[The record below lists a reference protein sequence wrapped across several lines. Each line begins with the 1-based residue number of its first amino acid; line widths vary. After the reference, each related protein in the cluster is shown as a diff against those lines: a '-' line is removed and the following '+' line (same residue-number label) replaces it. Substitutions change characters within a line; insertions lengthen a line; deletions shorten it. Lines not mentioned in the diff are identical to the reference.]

1 MAQQWEGK
9 SKGTP
14 LGYKIFA
21 FLIERLGVKSAYF
34 VLIFVSSYYLL
45 FSFSTTRTSYYYFR
59 KRLGYSFFKTIIS
72 IYKNY
77 YCFGQT
83 LIDRFAISAGY
94 KDQFTF
100 DFDGIDKIDE
110 LFGKGKGGILFSAH
124 LGNFNVA
131 RFFFEKA
138 EFKNEATVNLLV
150 TDQESEE
157 LQKFTG
163 ATSHGAT
170 LKFIVIK
177 DDMSHIFEM
186 NDVLENNEVIIFA
199 ADRYVEGVQ
208 FIEKDFLGKP
218 VKFPS
223 GPYKLAARKKLPI
236 LFLYIMKE
244 TSSHYHFYAREP
256 REDMEYKPSKVL
268 MEYIRNL
275 EIMIGKYP
283 LQWFNFY
290 DYWNDLKS

>member
-1 MAQQWEGK
+1 MAQWEGK

-21 FLIERLGVKSAYF
+21 FLIEKLGVKSAYV
-34 VLIFVSSYYLL
+34 VLILVSFYYLV
-45 FSFSTTRTSYYYFR
+45 FSFSSTRTSYFYFR
-59 KRLGYSFFKTIIS
+59 KRLKYSLPKTVVS

-77 YCFGQT
+77 YYFGQT
-83 LIDRFAISAGY
+83 LIDRFAIAAGY
-94 KDQFTF
+94 KDQFSF
-100 DFDGIDKIDE
+100 DFDGIDKIDA

-131 RFFFEKA
+131 RYFFEKA
-138 EFKNEATVNLLV
+138 EFKNEAVVNLLV
-150 TDQESEE
+150 TDQENEA
-157 LQKFTG
+157 LQEYVG
-163 ATSHGAT
+163 ATSKGAT
-170 LKFIVIK
+170 MKFIVIK
-177 DDMSHIFEM
+177 DDMSHIFKM
-186 NDVLENNEVIIFA
+186 NEVLENNEVIIFA
-199 ADRYVEGVQ
+199 ADRYVEGIQ

-244 TSSHYHFYAREP
+244 SASHYHFYAKEAS
-256 REDMEYKPSKVL
+256 ESMEYKPSKIL
-268 MEYIRNL
+268 EEYIRNL
-275 EIMIGKYP
+275 EIMIRKYP